1 MPIILCLETSTPV
14 CSVAVVSEKGVLSLV
29 EDLDG
34 NRHASHLTIFI
45 EQTLKQAGTNLQ
57 QLDAV
62 AVSKGPGSYTGLR
75 VGVSTAKG
83 LCYALQKP
91 LLGVPTLHALAYQI
105 VPYAIQHPNALLMP
119 MLDARR
125 MEVYNAA
132 FNTQA
137 QPVIDAQATIIDVS
151 SFESLLNKQPIY
163 FAGPGAKKCSEVIR
177 HPNAVFIND
186 IHCSA
191 ASFQTPALAL
201 YQQQQFEDVAY
212 MEPFYLKEFVG
223 TTPKKRI

>member
-45 EQTLKQAGTNLQ
+45 EQALQQAGTKLQ
-57 QLDAV
+57 LVDAI

-105 VPYAIQHPNALLMP
+105 APYAIQQPTALLMP

-132 FNTQA
+132 FNSQVQPVTETQA
-137 QPVIDAQATIIDVS
+137 SIVDAT
-151 SFESLLNKQPIY
+151 SFESLLNQQPIY
-163 FAGPGAKKCSEVIR
+163 FAGPGANKCSNVIK
-177 HPNAVFIND
+177 HPNAIFIND
-186 IHCSA
+186 VHCSA
-191 ASFQTPALAL
+191 ASFLNPVIAL